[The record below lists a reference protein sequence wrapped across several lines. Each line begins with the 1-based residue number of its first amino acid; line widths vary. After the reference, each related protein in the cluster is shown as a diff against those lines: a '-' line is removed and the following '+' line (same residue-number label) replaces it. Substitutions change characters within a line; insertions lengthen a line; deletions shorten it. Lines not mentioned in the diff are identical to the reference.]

1 MNKKDWK
8 GVIVD
13 TINTWQGTVYK
24 NEKAFKTKSKK
35 VPCYIPEYFLSF
47 CDFEDKGKIEDS
59 EGVYFYQDFIE
70 MVEEYFKEEKL
81 SKKEIKN
88 RAEIIFEMVDWQ
100 SPETLIYELEWD
112 DFE

>member
-1 MNKKDWK
+1 
-8 GVIVD
+8 
-13 TINTWQGTVYK
+13 
-24 NEKAFKTKSKK
+24 
-35 VPCYIPEYFLSF
+35 
-47 CDFEDKGKIEDS
+47 
-59 EGVYFYQDFIE
+59 

>member
-1 MNKKDWK
+1 MNREKWK

-13 TINTWQGTVYK
+13 IIDTWQGTVYK
-24 NEKAFKTKSKK
+24 NEKAFDTKSKEI
-35 VPCYIPEYFLSF
+35 PCYIPEYFLSF
-47 CDFEDKGKIEDS
+47 CDLEDKGKIEDS

-100 SPETLIYELEWD
+100 SPETLMYELEWD

>member
-13 TINTWQGTVYK
+13 TINTCQGTVYK

-59 EGVYFYQDFIE
+59 EGVYF
-70 MVEEYFKEEKL
+70 
-81 SKKEIKN
+81 IK
-88 RAEIIFEMVDWQ
+88 
-100 SPETLIYELEWD
+100 TL
-112 DFE
+112 